1 MFQCQVS
8 KVKDKFWRVSLK
20 QLHYLIITS
29 DIFFFPQGTNLFM
42 SIRSKE
48 FGLQA
53 SLALYLGVQPTL
65 NINSH
70 YSFAFMFSEQQI

>member
-8 KVKDKFWRVSLK
+8 KVKDRFWRVSLK

-29 DIFFFPQGTNLFM
+29 VFFFSPQGTDLFM
-42 SIRSKE
+42 GIRTKE

-53 SLALYLGVQPTL
+53 SLVLYLGVESTL

-70 YSFAFMFSEQQI
+70 YSFAFMFSEWQI